1 MKNENYDVIIVG
13 AGPAGM
19 TAAIYSARYH
29 LKTLVIGTLV
39 GGLASE
45 AHRICNFPTYTEI
58 KGFELAHKLLHQV
71 NELGVEIKNEK
82 VEKIHGK
89 NNNFILKTSEDEY
102 KCKKLII
109 ATGSKKKTLG
119 VEKEFEFIGRG
130 ITYCATCDAPF
141 YKNKTVAVVGGG
153 NAALT
158 AALLASEFANKV
170 YILYRKEEFSKAD
183 PAWVKLIKENKKIE
197 VLFKTEVAE
206 LIGEKKLKAVK
217 LNNGKIMD
225 LDGIFIEIGADP
237 NTEIVKDLGVELE
250 RNYIKTDA
258 EKKTNIAGIFAA
270 GDVASNPL
278 KQIIVA
284 CGEGAIAAD
293 SAYREIT
300 AGK

>member
-1 MKNENYDVIIVG
+1 MKNEIYDVIIIG

-29 LKTLVIGTLV
+29 LKTLVIGILA

-45 AHRICNFPTYTEI
+45 AHRICNFPTYPEI
-58 KGFELAHKLLHQV
+58 KGFELAHKLLNQV
-71 NELGVEIKNEK
+71 TELGVEIKHEK

-89 NNNFILKTSEDEY
+89 NNDLTIKTSDEEY

-119 VEKEFEFIGRG
+119 VEKEFEFIGKG

-141 YKNKTVAVVGGG
+141 YKNKIVAVVGGG

-183 PAWVKLIKENKKIE
+183 PAWIKLIKENKKIE
-197 VLFKTEVAE
+197 VLFKTEITE
-206 LIGEKKLKAVK
+206 LIGEKKVKAVK
-217 LNNGKIMD
+217 LNNGKIIE

-258 EKKTNIAGIFAA
+258 EKKTNVAGVFAA
-270 GDVASNPL
+270 GDVTLNPL

-293 SAYREIT
+293 TAYRELT
-300 AGK
+300 VGK